1 MAKRRHKK
9 TIAGNAKKRKE
20 NASTTTTTSTAL
32 MPVGSL
38 MSDDMAIEVLLRLPP
53 KAVTRFRCVS
63 PAWRDLISSNGFKQ
77 QYHDAAAVAAAA
89 ANAVPRFVFV
99 PADPESN
106 ERRCDTP
113 SWCSI
118 VKAYPAHSPGV
129 ATAGKPCL
137 GVFLLGMPS
146 NGLFFLCNPST
157 GGLLRLP
164 PRRPAC
170 YIHSASLGYHAATGE
185 HKVLLLEHAEG
196 QSVSAPNLQGHVLT
210 VGARRR
216 SWRAPRGK
224 RSAAIR
230 DVVVPTGTDPVF
242 ADGCLH
248 FMLSPKYWLR
258 DEPQGILSFS
268 LGGESFSRIPP
279 PPFAA
284 ADAVKY
290 SKDHLKPD
298 PDAAEDSQEVK
309 APAGTTLAEL
319 DGSLCMVRDR
329 RTDAMDTLEVWKL
342 HAGSTGSWS
351 LDYTIDLVS
360 DLLKLPRVVV
370 PLCYIMDDGE
380 TRKILLA
387 TTLRKAHLYDPST
400 KKLHT
405 VASNAKGAP
414 MCPVF
419 YQDSIVSMA
428 GMEYGTAYCR
438 KNRITLPKNNGM

>member
-9 TIAGNAKKRKE
+9 TIAGNAKRRKE
-20 NASTTTTTSTAL
+20 NASTTTSRAL
-32 MPVGSL
+32 MPIGSL
-38 MSDDMAIEVLLRLPP
+38 MSDDMATEVLLRLPP

-77 QYHDAAAVAAAA
+77 HYHDAAAAAA

-106 ERRCDTP
+106 EQRCDTP
-113 SWCSI
+113 SWYSI
-118 VKAYPAHSPGV
+118 IKPYPAHSPSV
-129 ATAGKPCL
+129 ASAGKPCL

-146 NGLFFLCNPST
+146 DGLFFLCNPST

-224 RSAAIR
+224 RSAVVR

-242 ADGCLH
+242 ADGRLH

-268 LGGESFSRIPP
+268 LGSESFSRIPP

-290 SKDHLKPD
+290 SKHHHLKPD
-298 PDAAEDSQEVK
+298 AEDIQEVN

-342 HAGSTGSWS
+342 QEHPAGSAGSWS

-387 TTLRKAHLYDPST
+387 TTLRKAHLYDPNT
-400 KKLHT
+400 KTLRT
-405 VASNAKGAP
+405 VVANAKGAP

-428 GMEYGTAYCR
+428 GMEY
-438 KNRITLPKNNGM
+438 M